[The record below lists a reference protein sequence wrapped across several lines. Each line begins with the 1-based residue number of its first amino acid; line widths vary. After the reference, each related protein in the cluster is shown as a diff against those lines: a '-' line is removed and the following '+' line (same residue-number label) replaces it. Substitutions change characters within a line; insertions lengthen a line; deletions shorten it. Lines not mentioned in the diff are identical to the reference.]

1 MYSIAELQQCTGAT
15 RRTIHYYVQEGILP
29 SPDGAGP
36 RAVYNEDHRA
46 RLLAVTHLKRRGW
59 PLERI
64 RDYFARVP
72 ADDIA
77 RLANGG
83 QPLADSVLVH
93 LRDGGIEIAEPPGE
107 VVTHYRV
114 APGVELLIAAS
125 ATEGVRLAA
134 ERTIALLREVFADKG
149 LT

>member
-1 MYSIAELQQCTGAT
+1 MYSIAELQRCTGAT

-36 RAVYNEDHRA
+36 RAVYSEDHRA
-46 RLLAVTHLKRRGW
+46 RLLAVTHLKVRGW

-72 ADDIA
+72 ADEIA
-77 RLANGG
+77 RLAHGG
-83 QPLADSVLVH
+83 QPLAESVLMR
-93 LRDGGIEIAEPPGE
+93 LRDEAIGKAEPAGE

-114 APGVELLIAAS
+114 APGVELLIASA
-125 ATEGVRLAA
+125 ATEGVRRSA
-134 ERTIALLREVFADKG
+134 ERALALLRQLFADDG
-149 LT
+149 LA